1 MYDVAII
8 GAGVAG
14 GLLARTLA
22 AYDIKLCILEKES
35 DVAMGS
41 TRANSGIAHAGY
53 DAEEGTLKAKL
64 NVRGSQMMEQ
74 VTKELGVPYRK
85 TGSLVIGFGD
95 EDREAIEKLYAR
107 GLKNGVEGLRVI
119 DGEEARCL
127 EPGLSDSVTCAL
139 YAPTAGIVCPYELA
153 IAAVGNAMDNGAELL
168 LDFRVRHIERK
179 EGYYEIFSDAREE
192 NCHGNPDDGVGD
204 CCKAA
209 AEARKKDGS
218 QCASAEPQ
226 KPGKVCARYV
236 VNAAGIYADE
246 IAKMAGD
253 DSIRIHPRR
262 GEYLL
267 LDRECGGL
275 VSHTIFRTPSK
286 KGKGILITPTVDGN
300 LLLGPT
306 SVDGE
311 DKEDKAT
318 TEEGL
323 AQIVDRAREN
333 VKNLPLRKV
342 ITSFTG
348 LRAAG
353 NTGDFIITSPARGF
367 VNVAGIESPGLTA
380 APAIAEYVAD
390 MLADQGLALKR
401 KEDYQPLRKP
411 VYAFRNASVEEKNEM
426 IRQDKAY
433 GRVVCRCETVT
444 EGEIVAAIHQNP
456 PARDLDGIKRRT
468 RAQMGRCQGGFC
480 MPYLMEIL
488 SRELG
493 VPYGEITKSGS
504 GSEINVCRTKE

>member
-8 GAGVAG
+8 GAGVVG
-14 GLLARTLA
+14 GMLARTLA
-22 AYDIKLCILEKES
+22 EYDLKICILEKEN

-53 DAEEGTLKAKL
+53 DAEEGSLKAKL
-64 NVRGSQMMEQ
+64 NVRGSRLMEQ
-74 VTKELGVPYRK
+74 VTKELGVPYRRN
-85 TGSLVIGFGD
+85 GSLVIGFGQ
-95 EDREAIEKLYAR
+95 EDRETIEQLYAR
-107 GLKNGVEGLRVI
+107 GLKNGVEGLRII
-119 DGEEARCL
+119 DGEEARGL
-127 EPGLSDSVTCAL
+127 EPGLAEEVTCAL
-139 YAPTAGIVCPYELA
+139 YAPSAGIVCPYELA
-153 IAAVGNAMDNGAELL
+153 IAAVGNAMDNGAALL
-168 LDFRVRHIERK
+168 LDFEVGHIEK
-179 EGYYEIFSDAREE
+179 KGDFYEILPV
-192 NCHGNPDDGVGD
+192 NCP
-204 CCKAA
+204 
-209 AEARKKDGS
+209 KDYKSGIHQDS
-218 QCASAEPQ
+218 RQI
-226 KPGKVCARYV
+226 CARYV
-236 VNAAGIYADE
+236 VNAAGIYADA

-253 DSIRIHPRR
+253 DSIQIHPRR

-318 TEEGL
+318 TEEGI
-323 AQIVDRAREN
+323 AQVMGKAQEN

-348 LRAAG
+348 LRSAG
-353 NTGDFIITSPARGF
+353 NTGDFIINSPEKGF
-367 VNVAGIESPGLTA
+367 LNVAGIESPGLTA
-380 APAIAEYVAD
+380 APAIAEYVKD
-390 MLADQGLALKR
+390 MLARQGLPLKP
-401 KEDYQPLRKP
+401 KADYQPLRKP
-411 VYAFRNASVEEKNEM
+411 VYAFRNASAEEKNEM

-444 EGEIVAAIHQNP
+444 EGEIIAAIHQNP

-480 MPYLMEIL
+480 MPYLADIL
-488 SRELG
+488 ARELKI
-493 VPYGEITKSGS
+493 PYEEITKSGP
-504 GSEINVCRTKE
+504 GSEINIGKTKETKRK